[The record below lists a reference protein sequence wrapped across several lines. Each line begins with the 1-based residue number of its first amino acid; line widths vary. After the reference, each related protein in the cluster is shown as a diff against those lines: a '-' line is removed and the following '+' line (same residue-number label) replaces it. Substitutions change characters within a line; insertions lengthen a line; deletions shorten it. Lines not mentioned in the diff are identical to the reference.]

1 MESLFHLQSFLLL
14 IMGCNFVR
22 CIETDLKG
30 QGLTIIPVSSISE
43 DTTNL
48 LLQNNP
54 LRTIPDGVFQGL
66 NLSDLNVVNLGNT
79 KLTDGNVTGQSFQG
93 LEVTEKVCLKKKHLI
108 IKYYQLWRKR
118 IPEITCLL
126 ANCTKFLR
134 RFLLAC

>member
-1 MESLFHLQSFLLL
+1 MQSTGQTNKKKNEMESLSHFQSFLLL

-22 CIETDLKG
+22 YIETNLKG

-54 LRTIPDGVFQGL
+54 LRTIPGGVFQGL
-66 NLSDLNVVNLGNT
+66 NLLDLNVVNLGNT
-79 KLTDGNVTGQSFQG
+79 ELTDGNVTGQSFQG

-118 IPEITCLL
+118 IPEITSY
-126 ANCTKFLR
+126 
-134 RFLLAC
+134 

>member
-1 MESLFHLQSFLLL
+1 MESLLHFQSFLLL

-54 LRTIPDGVFQGL
+54 LRAIPGGVFQGL
-66 NLSDLNVVNLGNT
+66 NLLDLNVVNLGNT
-79 KLTDGNVTGQSFQG
+79 KLTDGNVTGQSF
-93 LEVTEKVCLKKKHLI
+93 
-108 IKYYQLWRKR
+108 
-118 IPEITCLL
+118 
-126 ANCTKFLR
+126 
-134 RFLLAC
+134 